1 MDVIKVGL
9 LGFGTIGAGVAKI
22 LLEKADM
29 IERANGKRIELVKIC
44 DKDLTSDRGVTVPP
58 GVLTDNIS
66 EIMDNPEISI
76 VVELFGGVEP
86 ARTFVLRAL
95 ESGKNVVTANKAL
108 IANCGSELFA
118 KARELGRTIG
128 FEASVCGGIPVL
140 QSIQTSLQANRI
152 ESIQAIVNGT
162 CNFILSEMES
172 KGTAYADAVKEAQR
186 LGFAEAN
193 PTLDVDGSDSTQKLA
208 ILAQLAFGA
217 VVDWKT
223 IPRVGVDVVDA
234 VDVQFAKELGR
245 RIRLLAIAER
255 SDSGLILKVTPT
267 LIPEDSTLAKVT
279 NAING
284 INIVGD
290 SVGSVFYQG
299 WGAGRYPTASA
310 VCSDVIDCALGR
322 AKITFDA
329 LRLWS
334 DEREGAPVMDPKKIK
349 GCAYLRFTVEDR
361 PGVMAAL
368 SSALGKRQISIASML
383 QHEKNDAND
392 PYASVIIMTHAAPA
406 EALDD
411 AIAELNEASFV
422 RGKAVRL
429 AVRD

>member
-9 LGFGTIGAGVAKI
+9 LGFGTIGGGVAKI
-22 LLEKADM
+22 LLEKADQ

-44 DKDLTSDRGVTVPP
+44 DKDLTSDRGVTIPP

-76 VVELFGGVEP
+76 VIELFGGIEP

-108 IANCGSELFA
+108 IANCGPELFA
-118 KARELGRTIG
+118 KAREVGRTIG

-140 QSIQTSLQANRI
+140 QSIQTSLQANEI
-152 ESIQAIVNGT
+152 QSIQAIVNGT

-172 KGTAYADAVKEAQR
+172 KGTAYEDAVKEAQR
-186 LGFAEAN
+186 RGFAEAN

-217 VVDWKT
+217 TVDWKT

-267 LIPEDSTLAKVT
+267 LIPADSTLAKVT

-299 WGAGRYPTASA
+299 WGAGRHPTASA

-322 AKITFDA
+322 TKITFDA

-334 DEREGAPVMDPKKIK
+334 DEREGTPVMDPKKIE

-383 QHEKNDAND
+383 QHEKTDKND

-406 EALDD
+406 AALDD
-411 AIAELNEASFV
+411 AIAELNDAPFV

>member
-9 LGFGTIGAGVAKI
+9 LGFGTIGGGVAKI
-22 LLEKADM
+22 LFEKADQ
-29 IERANGKRIELVKIC
+29 IERTNGKRIELVKIC
-44 DKDLTSDRGVTVPP
+44 DKDLTSDRGVPLPP

-76 VVELFGGVEP
+76 VIELFGGIEP

-108 IANCGSELFA
+108 VANCGPELFA
-118 KARELGRTIG
+118 KAREVGRTIG

-186 LGFAEAN
+186 RGFAEAN

-208 ILAQLAFGA
+208 ILAQLAFGTT
-217 VVDWKT
+217 VDWKT

-255 SDSGLILKVTPT
+255 SASGLILKVTPT
-267 LIPEDSTLAKVT
+267 LIPADSTLAKVT

-299 WGAGRYPTASA
+299 WGAGRHPTASA

-322 AKITFDA
+322 SKITFDA

-334 DEREGAPVMDPKKIK
+334 DEREGTPVMDPKKIE

-383 QHEKNDAND
+383 QHEKTDKND

-406 EALDD
+406 AALDD
-411 AIAELNEASFV
+411 ATAELNDASFV
-422 RGKAVRL
+422 HGKAVRL
-429 AVRD
+429 EVRD